1 MAAGSPDVGS
11 GSRCLVDAM
20 VLIDGAR
27 YGFLDPLLGGYRIA
41 VARAALG
48 EVRYWRDEQGNRHP
62 VDLGPYVVAGR
73 LAVEDATTAQM
84 VALLKRVPS
93 SALGAG
99 ELESLAL
106 VLARGERFCTADRA
120 ARRVMRELGV
130 EGQWVALE
138 ELLSA
143 LDPPVP
149 VPEEKYRRGPR
160 P

>member
-1 MAAGSPDVGS
+1 
-11 GSRCLVDAM
+11 M

-27 YGFLDPLLGGYRIA
+27 YGFLDPLLGVHRIA

-48 EVRYWRDEQGNRHP
+48 EVRYWRDEQGNKHP
-62 VDLGPYVVAGR
+62 LDLGPHVLAGR
-73 LAVEDATTAQM
+73 LAVEDATTSEM
-84 VALLKRVPS
+84 VALLKRIRS

-99 ELESLAL
+99 ELESLGL

-130 EGQWVALE
+130 ENRWVPPE
-138 ELLSA
+138 ELLGE
-143 LDPPVP
+143 LKPPVP
-149 VPEEKYRRGPR
+149 VPEEKYERRAR